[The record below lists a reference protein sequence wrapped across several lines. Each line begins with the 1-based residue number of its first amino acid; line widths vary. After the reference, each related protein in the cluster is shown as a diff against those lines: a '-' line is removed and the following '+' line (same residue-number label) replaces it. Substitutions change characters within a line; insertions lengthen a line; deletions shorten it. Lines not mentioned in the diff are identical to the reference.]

1 MRAEKNLPK
10 CMFIS
15 WDYGVLPVL
24 IANPWICHSQ
34 FYILCW
40 HSSSLLY
47 RFVVCFLVCHVY
59 LRVTMTSSIA
69 QCTDMDWALLC
80 VSHIQRGMFY
90 VQIFVY
96 HTYKEVRF
104 MYRYL
109 CITHT
114 KRYVLCTDICVS
126 HIQRGTFYVQ
136 ICEDKWLTMFFK
148 TRWRFSVISHRRTK
162 PLGWEMTE
170 KRPRVLKNILNYF
183 IAMIVCLSRIW

>member
-15 WDYGVLPVL
+15 SGLRSSPSVDSQSLNMSLSVLHFVLTFFISAVSVCCMLPRLSCILTSHNDIIDCPVHWYGLG
-24 IANPWICHSQ
+24 
-34 FYILCW
+34 
-40 HSSSLLY
+40 
-47 RFVVCFLVCHVY
+47 
-59 LRVTMTSSIA
+59 TS
-69 QCTDMDWALLC
+69 
-80 VSHIQRGMFY
+80 
-90 VQIFVY
+90 
-96 HTYKEVRF
+96 
-104 MYRYL
+104 L